1 MAAGVTSI
9 ADVIVPKIFADY
21 VQQQTTEKSRLI
33 ASGAMTVDAELS
45 ALLAGGGSTFNSSS
59 WKDLDN
65 DDANASTDNP
75 ATLSSSKK
83 IGTSEEAQV
92 RMSRNQSWSSMDMTA
107 ELAGDDPM
115 GAIAGRVSNYWT
127 RQHQRHFVAT
137 MKGVFADNA
146 AAPSGSE
153 HVQNDMTFDIS
164 GAAFTNGVTNFSAEA
179 FIDAT
184 ATMGDSSEELSLVC
198 MHSVVY
204 HRAKKNNLI
213 DFIPDSTNGAAA
225 SIPTFLGHRVI
236 VDDSLPF
243 TGGVYD
249 TWIFGAGAVRAGA
262 WSPPNAAEVERVPS
276 AGNGGG
282 QDVLYSRVGWI
293 IHPVGYKYA
302 GTYAAGGPTVA
313 ATANNLANAGSWQ
326 RVFPER
332 NQIKIARLITRES

>member
-21 VQQQTTEKSRLI
+21 VQQQTTEKSRVI
-33 ASGAMTVDAELS
+33 ASGAMVVDAALS
-45 ALLAGGGSTFNSSS
+45 ALLAGGGSTFNSPS

-65 DDANASTDNP
+65 DDPNASTDNSASASTP
-75 ATLSSSKK
+75 KK
-83 IGTSEEAQV
+83 IGTSEEVQV
-92 RMSRNQSWSSMDMTA
+92 RMSRNQSWSSMDMAA

-115 GAIAGRVSNYWT
+115 AAIGAKVSGYWT
-127 RQHQRHFVAT
+127 RQQQRHFIAT
-137 MKGVFADNA
+137 IKGVFADNA

-153 HVQNDMTFDIS
+153 HVINDMTYNIS
-164 GAAFTNGVTNFSAEA
+164 GSSFQNGVTNFSAEA

-184 ATMGDSSEELSLVC
+184 ATMGDSSDMLSLVC
-198 MHSVVY
+198 MHSIVY

-213 DFIPDSTNGAAA
+213 DFIPDSTNSAAA

-249 TWIFGAGAVRAGA
+249 TWIFGAGSVRAGV
-262 WSPPNAAEVERVPS
+262 WSPPNAVEVDRVPS
-276 AGNGGG
+276 AGDGGG

-302 GTYAAGGPTVA
+302 GTYATGGPTTA
-313 ATANNLANAGSWQ
+313 ATANNLAAAGSWQ

-332 NQIKIARLITRES
+332 KQIKIARLITRES